1 MKWFRILCLAFVFV
15 AAPQLS
21 PAAPDA
27 PPDALGR
34 VEATVNFCVQ
44 ADAEW
49 ADKYKEI
56 GKKSAANMSD
66 KQLANARNS
75 TQYKEAYRATSTELA
90 KIPANKAV
98 ETCREALK

>member
-1 MKWFRILCLAFVFV
+1 MKWFRILSLAFVFV

-34 VEATVNFCVQ
+34 VGATVNFCVQ

-56 GKKSAANMSD
+56 GKKSAANMTE
-66 KQLANARNS
+66 KQLTAARNS
-75 TQYKEAYRATSTELA
+75 TAYKNAYRATSTGLH

-98 ETCREALK
+98 EACREALK